1 MAVAATTFLLHQ
13 TKFTK
18 ATNHFQSNMTKR
30 KRKLTP
36 EQKAAKRKR
45 REEFMTVFVN
55 GKMKRVKRP
64 PTVEGMPLDEF
75 IARNAD
81 PVFLHQN
88 GMWEYIQHDDEE

>member
-1 MAVAATTFLLHQ
+1 
-13 TKFTK
+13 
-18 ATNHFQSNMTKR
+18 MTKR

-88 GMWEYIQHDDEE
+88 EMWEYIQHDDEE